1 MDKEEE
7 DNVEAVVVDTVETV
21 GEEGDF
27 SKLEKELKKV
37 QERNT
42 IVERKYL
49 LCEKE
54 LRKKT
59 EEAAKLKSEVKDS
72 KQMLDLER
80 QVKEN
85 NIFVG
90 KDEDGEKNDSF
101 TEENKLHQMKNSGYK
116 RKNPQAQSS
125 PVKPNVSNKENHS
138 KYYKE
143 NIREKQ

>member
-1 MDKEEE
+1 MTITSILFLIKKKSDLAVLGSLSNRFNVGPVMDKEEE
-7 DNVEAVVVDTVETV
+7 DNVEAVVVDTVENV

-59 EEAAKLKSEVKDS
+59 EEAAKLKSVVKDS

-101 TEENKLHQMKNSGYK
+101 TEESCIK
-116 RKNPQAQSS
+116 
-125 PVKPNVSNKENHS
+125 
-138 KYYKE
+138 
-143 NIREKQ
+143 